1 MNRMKDFTARNP
13 TGTAPGMEPV
23 NIQVLKAAVAND
35 GPIVAVNAPV
45 TTVSQPVLTPKNL
58 RLPSD
63 LVDYIDY
70 VYTKD
75 RRMKKQDAYTLA
87 LEAFFRPLMQNSGTI
102 V

>member
-1 MNRMKDFTARNP
+1 MNRMKDFTAQNP
-13 TGTAPGMEPV
+13 TGTAPGMEAV
-23 NIQVLKAAVAND
+23 NIDVLKAAVAND
-35 GPIVAVNAPV
+35 GPVVAISAPV
-45 TTVSQPVLTPKNL
+45 ATVSQPSLTPKNL

-87 LEAFFRPLMQNSGTI
+87 LEAFFRPLMLNRGNI
-102 V
+102 A